1 MAVNRGKKFEYVI
14 REAFERVP
22 GVSLDRLNDNTAGFK
37 GIAGICDFI
46 VYKYPFEYYIECKAV
61 HGNTLS
67 IHSNDLKHR
76 YGLITNKQYEG
87 LLEKSSVKG
96 VVAGIMCWWIDKNTT
111 KFIPIQVIRNF
122 HEVGMKSI
130 RWDESD
136 PRVILLTGRKKTV
149 FWDYNMKMFFNEVEA
164 RGIHEAE
171 LERNSR
177 FRH

>member
-1 MAVNRGKKFEYVI
+1 MSVNRGKQFEGVVKDC
-14 REAFERVP
+14 FLKVN
-22 GVSLDRLNDNTAGFK
+22 GVSLDRIHDQTTHYK
-37 GIAGICDFI
+37 GSTNICDFI

-96 VVAGIMCWWIDKNTT
+96 VIPGIMCWWIDKNTT

-122 HEVGMKSI
+122 YEVGIKSI

-164 RGIHEAE
+164 RSIHEAE
-171 LERNSR
+171 LKRNSR